1 VTTEIA
7 PAPAQDRAARLRT
20 AAVLGWRWFRAF
32 RRTRPFWGGLWMLVG
47 GGWILNL
54 ATVSWSVVIVTGI
67 TGLGGW
73 VCGGGLI
80 LCGLTAWAAPSQRY
94 VTGITGL
101 ILAVLSLIASNLGG
115 LFLGMLFG
123 IVGGAMTLAWGPK
136 RPRRRG
142 SRQYRLGRVG
152 LVPAPPAEPAMTA
165 PRPRPR
171 PHPRPAVET
180 ASQE

>member
-1 VTTEIA
+1 MSTDITTA
-7 PAPAQDRAARLRT
+7 PPHDRLAGLRARGRF
-20 AAVLGWRWFRAF
+20 AWRWFRAF
-32 RRTRPFWGGLWMLVG
+32 RRTRPFWGGLWMLFG
-47 GGWILNL
+47 GGIILNL

-73 VCGGGLI
+73 LCGGGLI

-123 IVGGAMTLAWGPK
+123 IIGGAMTLAWGPK
-136 RPRRRG
+136 RAPRRG
-142 SRQYRLGRVG
+142 ARQFRMGRVG
-152 LVPAPPAEPAMTA
+152 LVPAAAA
-165 PRPRPR
+165 AQPRPRPR
-171 PHPRPAVET
+171 PRPADET
-180 ASQE
+180 TPEA